1 MSTHWSIKWGMYAAS
16 VVSLSWFFAGWR
28 QVNQT
33 GGLQDWC
40 LLVGGTAST
49 LMLIS
54 VQGYYICFEEKE
66 KGRLTKRVELFEKIH
81 QFIDS
86 RKNKDKGEGN

>member
-1 MSTHWSIKWGMYAAS
+1 MSTHWSIKWGLYAAS
-16 VVSLSWFFAGWR
+16 VFSLSLFFAGWR

-49 LMLIS
+49 LTLLS
-54 VQGYYICFEEKE
+54 VQGYFIYFEEKAR
-66 KGRLTKRVELFEKIH
+66 GRLTKRVGPFERIH

-86 RKNKDKGEGN
+86 RKKDKGEGN